1 MTLNELM
8 EEADRQGYRL
18 VKKAP
23 KTMLLPCICGC
34 NKRQRVYKYVSSK
47 RIVILECMRC
57 GKRVEGINE
66 MNARVNW
73 NKEITRIM
81 NEEFARGEKK

>member
-1 MTLNELM
+1 MGEMTLKELM

-23 KTMLLPCICGC
+23 KTMLLACTCGC
-34 NKRQRVYKYVSSK
+34 MKRAHWYGKDSVALVCKK
-47 RIVILECMRC
+47 C
-57 GKRVEGINE
+57 GRKVTGKNE

-81 NEEFARGEKK
+81 NEEFVRGEEQ